1 MALLTREE
9 PTWASD
15 RSSILSP
22 RCWPRP
28 PSLRRR
34 NPLPIP
40 APRSAVIP
48 RKALGLPTPAE
59 LKTATYVRDVI
70 YGHRD
75 GMALTYDVFKPL
87 KPNGALVVNMVSAG
101 WRSSWG
107 PPEERQARYQW
118 LIDKGFTVVAL
129 YHSSAPRFQVPDAVA
144 DVRLGLRHIKLH
156 AADYGADPA
165 RIGVWGASAGG
176 HLSLVA
182 GVMADDGDPAAA
194 NPLERSGNRVRA
206 VVAYFPPTDL
216 DTLLG
221 SRAKS
226 GAIDFDDSLRA
237 SISPIH
243 FVDARDPPTLIISG
257 GADKGVPIS
266 QSESHESS
274 ARQGGCREQAE
285 GIPGRGSRLLRQG
298 RPGQDRR
305 LCCRSHERDDG
316 LVREAPALGCGLEI
330 RARAPHAMAGR
341 QAIFEQRKPSVRG
354 HFRQQSCGRVH
365 EEVALSGEGEGS
377 DDDSERQKPRR

>member
-1 MALLTREE
+1 MSLRALLAAGLATLLAA
-9 PTWASD
+9 PSFAQTPQPAAD
-15 RSSILSP
+15 PGAPLSGY
-22 RCWPRP
+22 
-28 PSLRRR
+28 
-34 NPLPIP
+34 
-40 APRSAVIP
+40 P

-75 GMALTYDVFKPL
+75 GMALTYDVFKPM

-129 YHSSAPRFQVPDAVA
+129 HHSSAPRFQVPDAVK
-144 DVRLGLRHIKLH
+144 DIRLGLRHIKLH

-182 GVMADDGDPAAA
+182 GLMADDGDPAAKD
-194 NPLERSGNRVRA
+194 PLERSGNRVRA
-206 VVAYFPPTDL
+206 IVAYFPPTDL

-221 SRAKS
+221 GRAKS

-243 FVDARDPPTLIISG
+243 FADARDPPALIISG
-257 GADKGVPIS
+257 GADKGVPVS
-266 QSESHESS
+266 QSETMKAALDKAGVENKLKIFPDADHDFYVKGDPAKTDAYALEAMNTMVAWFESH
-274 ARQGGCREQAE
+274 
-285 GIPGRGSRLLRQG
+285 L
-298 RPGQDRR
+298 
-305 LCCRSHERDDG
+305 
-316 LVREAPALGCGLEI
+316 
-330 RARAPHAMAGR
+330 
-341 QAIFEQRKPSVRG
+341 K
-354 HFRQQSCGRVH
+354 
-365 EEVALSGEGEGS
+365 
-377 DDDSERQKPRR
+377 

>member
-1 MALLTREE
+1 MTLRALALAAFAVLLAVPACAQP
-9 PTWASD
+9 PTIVAD
-15 RSSILSP
+15 PGAPLSGY
-22 RCWPRP
+22 
-28 PSLRRR
+28 
-34 NPLPIP
+34 
-40 APRSAVIP
+40 P

-75 GMALTYDVFKPL
+75 GMALTYDVFKPK

-101 WRSSWG
+101 WTSKWG

-129 YHSSAPRFQVPDAVA
+129 YHASAPRFQITDAVT

-156 AADYGADPA
+156 AKDYGADPA

-182 GVMADDGDPAAA
+182 GTMADDGDPAAS

-206 VVAYFPPTDL
+206 IVAYFPPTDL

-226 GAIDFDDSLRA
+226 GAIDFDDKLRA
-237 SISPIH
+237 PNSPIH
-243 FVDARDPPTLIISG
+243 FVDAKDSPTLIISG
-257 GADKGVPIS
+257 GADKGVPVS
-266 QSESHESS
+266 QSETMKAALDKAGVKNELKVFPEADHDFYVKGDP
-274 ARQGGCREQAE
+274 ARTDA
-285 GIPGRGSRLLRQG
+285 IAN
-298 RPGQDRR
+298 
-305 LCCRSHERDDG
+305 
-316 LVREAPALGCGLEI
+316 EAMNMMVAW
-330 RARAPHAMAGR
+330 
-341 QAIFEQRKPSVRG
+341 FEQQLK
-354 HFRQQSCGRVH
+354 
-365 EEVALSGEGEGS
+365 
-377 DDDSERQKPRR
+377 